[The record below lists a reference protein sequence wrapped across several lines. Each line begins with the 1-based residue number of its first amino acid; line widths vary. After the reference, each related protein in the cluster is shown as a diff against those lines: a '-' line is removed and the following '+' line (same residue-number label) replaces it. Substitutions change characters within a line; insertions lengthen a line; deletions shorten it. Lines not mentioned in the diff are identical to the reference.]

1 MVKYFC
7 ASEKI
12 LETGGILSSRKTF
25 VGNGEFMSGAIGSV
39 RNVKIFVL
47 YLMENINYPLDF
59 VTLNDIVM
67 QTDYVMY
74 LDFAEAFHEMLDGD
88 LLTKLDVDGEE
99 LYTVT
104 EKGRMV
110 ARELKSDLLPGIL
123 DRSLSAAFRYLN
135 FKKRGIVAK
144 CTIEPIEDGRYLIA
158 CSFTEQK
165 TCIFSQSLVV
175 DSQDRAERM
184 KHNFY
189 ERPEAIYR
197 GVMALMAGNVNYL
210 FD

>member
-1 MVKYFC
+1 
-7 ASEKI
+7 
-12 LETGGILSSRKTF
+12 
-25 VGNGEFMSGAIGSV
+25 MSGAIGSV

-74 LDFAEAFHEMLDGD
+74 LDFAEALAEMLDGD
-88 LLTKLDVDGEE
+88 LVSKTERDGEAY
-99 LYTVT
+99 YTVT

-110 ARELKSDLLPGIL
+110 ARELKSDLLPSIL
-123 DRSLSAAFRYLN
+123 DRSLSAALRYLN
-135 FKKRGIVAK
+135 FKKRGIVAS
-144 CTIEPIEDGRYLIA
+144 CTVSPTEDGRFEVR
-158 CSFTEQK
+158 CSFTENK
-165 TCIFSQSLVV
+165 ACIFSQSVVV
-175 DSQDRAERM
+175 DTENRAERM
-184 KHNFY
+184 KANFE

-197 GVMALMAGNVNYL
+197 GVLALMAGNVNYL